1 MRDENADRACGG
13 IIPPPSRS
21 SFYIVRSRS
30 PLTVNNRR
38 FRAVTSG
45 TRDSRSIPR
54 ALTPAMGCNGMQRA
68 LDPQQACATVI
79 DVAEE
84 PRDRGKLSED
94 NARQSASCRNIRF
107 RTGQRRVR
115 ILRGSIH
122 SRACLCMRVAMRWM
136 NCERANRTM
145 QEFFRCYL
153 GLCPLDA

>member
-54 ALTPAMGCNGMQRA
+54 AYARDEMQAGVDSHRLSLMSQKSHA
-68 LDPQQACATVI
+68 IEGNSRRTMHARG
-79 DVAEE
+79 VAGISGFV
-84 PRDRGKLSED
+84 RDED
-94 NARQSASCRNIRF
+94 A
-107 RTGQRRVR
+107 R
-115 ILRGSIH
+115 ILQGGAFI
-122 SRACLCMRVAMRWM
+122 VV
-136 NCERANRTM
+136 
-145 QEFFRCYL
+145 
-153 GLCPLDA
+153 